1 VARGG
6 KGGHT
11 PHRQPSRPHAGDRRL
26 GSVSN
31 PRFRAAVKAA
41 KTPITREEFSS
52 LLGIVSGLKFG
63 RVTGMAKGGAA
74 SIGRGGGGGGG
85 GGGRATKGVRLSE
98 FIKERS
104 KAGGVPSRTSFPKER
119 GLGLR
124 SEVNRKKASIKTQ
137 KAIMK
142 SEDRIFLHTSGE
154 KRMSPTKLR
163 REGRLQRNLSNRLEE
178 INPIRPRRTPR

>member
-74 SIGRGGGGGGG
+74 PT
-85 GGGRATKGVRLSE
+85 GRATGAGTPRKVVPNLRAGKVAGSADRIKTKIEKRLLKGAPSSE
-98 FIKERS
+98 RFFQEKVQKRIS
-104 KAGGVPSRTSFPKER
+104 AGGPFRALSPK
-119 GLGLR
+119 
-124 SEVNRKKASIKTQ
+124 
-137 KAIMK
+137 
-142 SEDRIFLHTSGE
+142 
-154 KRMSPTKLR
+154 R
-163 REGRLQRNLSNRLEE
+163 REQLKRTLKRVEQ
-178 INPIRPRRTPR
+178 IRKEFK